1 VSGFCKAERR
11 AWTGRSRS
19 ASAAPCRPEWCT
31 TSAAPWR
38 PTCVAGTYRQYAYL
52 PEKAAAEAI
61 AFLLSD
67 AAGTALLPCRG
78 RS

>member
-1 VSGFCKAERR
+1 
-11 AWTGRSRS
+11 
-19 ASAAPCRPEWCT
+19 
-31 TSAAPWR
+31 
-38 PTCVAGTYRQYAYL
+38 VAGTYRQYAYL